1 MKDLPLGFEFA
12 LAKNPEA
19 MKFFTNLTETEQN
32 QLIEQSKTMQS
43 RTEMRNFV
51 QHLSQHQGV
60 F

>member
-1 MKDLPLGFEFA
+1 MQDLPLGFEFA
-12 LAKNPEA
+12 LAQNPEA
-19 MKFFTNLTETEQN
+19 TETEQN

-51 QHLSQHQGV
+51 QHLSQQQGG